1 MRTFIAAA
9 LVLAGTLIGG
19 SAAQAQRTQND
30 VAQACYEQAW
40 RQALQGEALKEFM
53 EACTSGQVA
62 ERPSAVPA
70 EEVQQR
76 CEERT
81 RLLRGEEKRMA
92 MRDCTAQW

>member
-9 LVLAGTLIGG
+9 LVLAGTLVGG

-53 EACTSGQVA
+53 EDCTSGQVA
-62 ERPSAVPA
+62 ERPSVPA
-70 EEVQQR
+70 EVWQR

>member
-1 MRTFIAAA
+1 MRTLFAAT

-19 SAAQAQRTQND
+19 GAAQAQRTQND

-40 RQALQGEALKEFM
+40 RQALRGEALKEFM
-53 EACTSGQVA
+53 EACAGGQVA
-62 ERPSAVPA
+62 ERPAVPN
-70 EEVQQR
+70 EVWQR

-92 MRDCTAQW
+92 MRDCTARW